1 MLRKDRAGWKGSAVL
16 AAANVLLV
24 GPMQAARA
32 DDKPPG
38 QPSVS
43 VLPFPDPVFKGKI
56 GRTTADS
63 KPDFPQPIQP
73 PAGAPN
79 ILLILTDDVGFGASS
94 AFGGP
99 IPTPTLEALAAK
111 GIKYNEFNTT
121 ALCSPT
127 RAALLTGRDQ
137 HTAHQGIIMERSL
150 GYPGYD
156 SLMPKSTGTIAEI
169 LRGNGYSTAWFGK
182 NHNVPGWQSSAA
194 GPFDLWPTGLGFDYF
209 YGFIGGDT
217 DQWDPTLFENTA
229 PIEPKEKLTGAAKAN
244 YNLDSDLADQAIH
257 WIQEHHSLA
266 PNKPFF
272 AYYAPGATHAPHHVP
287 KDWIAKFKG
296 QFDEGWDKL
305 RQATFARQKELGV
318 IPQDAVLTPRPA
330 NLPAWDELAGADK
343 GRWRAPPAVPLCDR
357 HHADDPRR
365 RRNPGAGIDQ
375 RRAAIADRRNVDG
388 LHVGP
393 CRRSLA
399 ADDAI
404 VRDVRQSWHLSRR
417 LDGLDHAARVRLG
430 AGA

>member
-1 MLRKDRAGWKGSAVL
+1 MLGESKAALRASVFLSLASVL
-16 AAANVLLV
+16 AL
-24 GPMQAARA
+24 GPTQVATA
-32 DDKPPG
+32 DDKPVGP
-38 QPSVS
+38 PSVS

-63 KPDFPQPIQP
+63 KPDFPQPVSP

-99 IPTPTLEALAAK
+99 VPTPTLEALAAK
-111 GIKYNEFNTT
+111 GLKYNEFNTT

-137 HTAHQGIIMERSL
+137 HKAHQGIIMERSL

-182 NHNVPGWQSSAA
+182 NHNVPGWQTSAA

-229 PIEPKEKLTGAAKAN
+229 PDRA
-244 YNLDSDLADQAIH
+244 
-257 WIQEHHSLA
+257 
-266 PNKPFF
+266 
-272 AYYAPGATHAPHHVP
+272 
-287 KDWIAKFKG
+287 
-296 QFDEGWDKL
+296 EGK
-305 RQATFARQKELGV
+305 T
-318 IPQDAVLTPRPA
+318 
-330 NLPAWDELAGADK
+330 
-343 GRWRAPPAVPLCDR
+343 
-357 HHADDPRR
+357 
-365 RRNPGAGIDQ
+365 
-375 RRAAIADRRNVDG
+375 DRRGEGG
-388 LHVGP
+388 LQSGF
-393 CRRSLA
+393 RSGRSG
-399 ADDAI
+399 DP
-404 VRDVRQSWHLSRR
+404 
-417 LDGLDHAARVRLG
+417 LD
-430 AGA
+430 